1 MTHLDLGALDPGEIG
16 RLMKVLADTD
26 VEECEIQQSDYSISL
41 KRTVLPATAP
51 TGADRTAEDP
61 AVAELPF
68 VPSPAVGVFYRSE
81 QPSHQPSIES
91 GSSVVEGD
99 ILGIIEVMGVP
110 HPIRA
115 TRAGVIDDFLVEDGE
130 AVEYGQPIVAFSD

>member
-1 MTHLDLGALDPGEIG
+1 MTHLDLGGLDPGEIG
-16 RLMKVLADTD
+16 RLMRVLADTD
-26 VEECEIQQSDYSISL
+26 VEECEIQQGDYSISL
-41 KRTVLPATAP
+41 KRTALPRSGLTD
-51 TGADRTAEDP
+51 ADRVAQESG
-61 AVAELPF
+61 VAEPPF

-81 QPSHQPSIES
+81 PPSDQPSIDS
-91 GSSVVEGD
+91 GSTVAEGD

-110 HPIRA
+110 HPVRA